1 MPIIEIGN
9 AFYFMYILIAII
21 LTAFAVIF
29 LRNRTQKFQYW
40 FIFGILVVNLAIHF
54 LKLLIFPYN
63 DPYYVENVWMKASLE
78 NICAFSVVLFP
89 IMYFSKNVV
98 IKDFM
103 IMLGIASGILAIAFP
118 ADALG
123 ETFNAVPILYTKGAF
138 DLETIR
144 FYTTHFLLFLAPF
157 LMMQFKHHELSIKRI
172 IYAPM
177 MLVGLL
183 FVLYFNEI
191 ILSLLGWVPS
201 GNAMMDPS
209 GRNPSLIFG
218 IKDLQSLTGIGTLL
232 KVLVPRFLTVDP
244 FTGETFY
251 WPVAWMIGPVFVYGS
266 MIAFIFSLVYD
277 KENTLVFILD
287 ALNIRRDFHSDIQ
300 DISSSNNE

>member
-9 AFYFMYILIAII
+9 AFYFMYILIAIL
-21 LTAFAVIF
+21 LTSLTIAF
-29 LRNRTQKFQYW
+29 LRHKSDKFRYW
-40 FIFGILVVNLAIHF
+40 FIFGILMVNLSIHF

-63 DPYYVENVWMKASLE
+63 DPYYVSHVWVKASLE

-89 IMYFSKNVV
+89 LMYFSKNTI

-103 IMLGIASGILAIAFP
+103 VMLGIASGILAITFP
-118 ADALG
+118 ADAIG
-123 ETFNAVPILYTKGAF
+123 ETFNAIPILYTKGAF

-157 LMMQFKHHELSIKRI
+157 LIMHFKQHQLSIKRI

-177 MLVGLL
+177 LLTGLL
-183 FVLYFNEI
+183 FVLFFNEL
-191 ILSLLGWVPS
+191 ILSQLGWVPA
-201 GNAMMDPS
+201 GHQMMDPS

-218 IKDLQSLTGIGTLL
+218 IKDLQSLTGIGTLFRI
-232 KVLVPRFLTVDP
+232 LVPKFLTVNP

-251 WPVAWMIGPVFVYGS
+251 WPVVWMIGPVFVYGS
-266 MIAFIFSLVYD
+266 AMAFIFALVYD
-277 KENTLVFILD
+277 KQQTLAFVAETLNMKQETLVET
-287 ALNIRRDFHSDIQ
+287 
-300 DISSSNNE
+300 SSLERTNND